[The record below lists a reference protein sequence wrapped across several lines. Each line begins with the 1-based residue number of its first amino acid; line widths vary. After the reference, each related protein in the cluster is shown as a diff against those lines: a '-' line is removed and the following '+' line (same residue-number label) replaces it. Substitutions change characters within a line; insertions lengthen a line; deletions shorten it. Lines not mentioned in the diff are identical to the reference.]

1 MFVLSGRNWKRHRGT
16 GDFVMSWWVSIF
28 GLDLR
33 AMALA
38 RMAAGLV
45 LVVDLTLRCRTASV
59 FLCDQGVAPRQIF
72 LDNYA
77 SLAIPSIHLA
87 NDTLVFE
94 ILLLL
99 VQIAVGICLAVGLHT
114 RLASVI
120 SWFLLL
126 SLQQRNPMVLN
137 SGDSLLLMLLFW
149 GMFMPWGRYW
159 SLDARRGQADA
170 EDEPSVV
177 CTGGTVGWALQMV
190 CLYLFA
196 ALHKLNPYW
205 WGQDSAVFYALHLSH
220 HATGAAELLTPYP
233 GLLRALAPVV
243 LCFELFLAST
253 LLVPWA
259 RFRAI
264 VLAAAAIMHLVFGA
278 FLAIGIFRYSPLIGL
293 IGLVPLGRLC
303 HRDARARVELGSLSS
318 MALLSIGLL
327 VWAFNL
333 ESLGKGKSLFLPAAV
348 TRLAPIVIG
357 PQSWGVFAGPGLEQ
371 GGWFSVEVATAGGT
385 NFDAWL
391 GDRPFDRSRPAL
403 VSATYPDDRF
413 RKYMLNLASMP
424 AGSPYPQRFA
434 LWSRQQWDARHP
446 GQPARAVKVW
456 WVKER
461 TLLSGQREMPSWTL
475 LAEVGP

>member
-1 MFVLSGRNWKRHRGT
+1 
-16 GDFVMSWWVSIF
+16 MSMWSSIF

-45 LVVDLTLRCRTASV
+45 LMLDLILRCRTAAI

-77 SLAIPSIHLA
+77 SLAIPSLHLA
-87 NDTLVFE
+87 NDTLIFE
-94 ILLLL
+94 LSLLLL
-99 VQIAVGICLAVGLHT
+99 QIAVAFCLAIGLHT
-114 RLASVI
+114 RLASVL

-126 SLQQRNPMVLN
+126 SLQQRNPLVLN
-137 SGDSLLLMLLFW
+137 SGDSLLTMLLFW
-149 GMFMPWGRYW
+149 GMFVPWGRYW
-159 SLDARRGQADA
+159 SLDARRRQAGGGD
-170 EDEPSVV
+170 DEESSVV
-177 CTGGTVGWALQMV
+177 CTAGTVGWALQMV

-205 WGQDSAVFYALHLSH
+205 WSEGSAVFYALHLSH
-220 HATGAAELLTPYP
+220 HATAAAGYLTPYP
-233 GLLRALAPVV
+233 GLLRTLAPFV
-243 LCFELFLAST
+243 LCCEFAIALT
-253 LLVPWA
+253 LLAPFA
-259 RFRAI
+259 RLRLF
-264 VLAAAAIMHLVFGA
+264 VLTAAAVMHLLFGA

-293 IGLVPLGRLC
+293 VGLLPLGRL
-303 HRDARARVELGSLSS
+303 HRSS
-318 MALLSIGLL
+318 IATKVQLTSFSSVVLLSVSLL
-327 VWAFNL
+327 IWAFNL
-333 ESLGKGKSLFLPAAV
+333 ESLGEGKSLFLPAAV
-348 TRLAPIVIG
+348 TRMAPIVIG

-371 GGWFSVEVATAGGT
+371 GGWFSVEVATAGGKT
-385 NFDAWL
+385 YDAWL
-391 GDRPFDRSRPAL
+391 GDKPFDRSRPPL

-434 LWSRQQWDARHP
+434 IWSRQQWNARHP
-446 GQPARAVKVW
+446 DQPARAVKVW

-461 TLLSGQREMPSWTL
+461 TLLSGEREVPSWNL